1 MHIMHT
7 HSAMDLQN
15 SKIIVIIPP
24 FPLLLVQQLALEWFY
39 PFSSHSSFQQQ
50 AHFLF
55 LATLLR
61 ETKLDYVQVALTSY

>member
-1 MHIMHT
+1 MHT
-7 HSAMDLQN
+7 HSAMDLKT
-15 SKIIVIIPP
+15 SKIIAIIPL

-50 AHFLF
+50 AHFPS

-61 ETKLDYVQVALTSY
+61 ETKLDYEQVALTSY